1 MIYLEQLLWDYLRE
15 QRKAMITMGRTG
27 MCVAMVVVVIA
38 LSAVEATA
46 EGAEVAELMGA
57 ELQKWVY
64 VPDEQTS
71 GECHT
76 LTPFHTWTLSPP
88 LEQQRRHGNM

>member
-1 MIYLEQLLWDYLRE
+1 
-15 QRKAMITMGRTG
+15 

-46 EGAEVAELMGA
+46 EGAEVAELMDA

-76 LTPFHTWTLSPP
+76 LTPLSHLDFVPAP
-88 LEQQRRHGNM
+88 GTAATAWQYVMSAGRGWREGKLLGR